1 MQRIFHLFNI
11 LLLMLVA
18 LPVYGQTKT
27 GQRVVTGEVVEQTN
41 EPIVGAVIFAPD
53 SKVGTTTDLDGK
65 YSLTVPASEK
75 QLIISYVGM
84 VSYVVELQ
92 ATQSHYKVV
101 LQEDHKLLD
110 EVVVT
115 GYQTISKERTTGSY
129 QILDKKS
136 LSKKI
141 NPNLFG
147 RLEGTIAGVQGR
159 SAKDLKVR
167 GISTLIGTTQPLVV
181 VDGMPI
187 EGSLDLIN
195 PANIESMTVLK
206 DAAAASIYG
215 ARAANGVIV
224 ITTVSGKKEGGF
236 SLSYDGTV
244 QLTGKPDLDYLNR
257 INSADLVDLSEY
269 VGQRDFSQAPWSA
282 LERFKQQ
289 LPYFLELFTKRNGG
303 VLSEAEYRAER
314 DRLAAFDNR
323 DQIREELLRSGVLH
337 THNLSLTHGSE
348 KSRYVATLN
357 YNGNRPTDVR
367 QKDQSVG
374 FSLRNITN
382 FTDRFSTDI
391 SVSGNYSDSYS
402 DDALPDAFSLFY
414 SKQPYTRI
422 KNEDGSYAVLPQEK
436 SEYFIRQLQE
446 LGLEDEHYSPFL
458 DKGKEW
464 TTRRGNYT
472 RLNAQVTYKITP
484 ELSANAGLQLEKD
497 NGYQKSYQDKTSFA
511 VRQERNNATIKED
524 NAYVS
529 MIPEGG
535 MLREIRDS
543 RTDYTARLQLNY
555 DNLIANDHR
564 VTALVGAERRRV
576 HSTATSSFL
585 MGYDDISLG
594 SIPYDAKL
602 LANLN
607 GTQSLSG
614 RYSFNNGAYNYVRD
628 YDDRFVSFYSNFS
641 YAYLEKYNLTGSIR
655 VDQSNLFGTDP
666 SIQYKPLWSLGTSWA
681 MHKEDFMRDLSWI
694 DRLSPRLTYGIGG
707 NIPKAGGPYLVA
719 KTGEYN
725 TWMHAP
731 YSRVVYPPN
740 KMLTWER
747 TATLNAGLD
756 FSFLRNRLSGSI
768 DIYDRQTTNLLGTR
782 SADPTLGWA
791 NLLLN
796 YGSMQNRGFELSL
809 NTLNISKPD
818 FRWMTNFV
826 FSYNANKL
834 LQVDHPDASVVNF
847 LSNGVQTSGKPANSL
862 YSLKWAGLYTVD
874 PETKE
879 RIELGRPHIY
889 SKGEDG
895 EKATLGT
902 DSMDDLIHEGTMT
915 PVWNGGLT
923 NTLEYR
929 DFSLSFS
936 LVYYGGHKL
945 RSVMAPYTDSQ
956 SLLISGYSGDASIAH
971 AWRKAGD
978 EDLPGTTPWIST
990 STVNEAEQM
999 AWYGANI
1006 HVIPGDYIRLRDVVL
1021 SYSMPRKLLSTLSL
1035 QRAVIQLQANNL
1047 WYWTANKASIDPEA
1061 YSFASGTPIRLTQ
1074 APKTFTIGLSL
1085 TF

>member
-1 MQRIFHLFNI
+1 MQRIFHLFGM

-27 GQRVVTGEVVEQTN
+27 TQRVVTGEVVEQTN
-41 EPIVGAVIFAPD
+41 EPIIGAVIFAPI
-53 SKVGTTTDLDGK
+53 SKVGTTADMDGK
-65 YSLTVPASEK
+65 FSLTIPADEK
-75 QLIISYVGM
+75 QLIITYVGM
-84 VSYVVELQ
+84 VTHVVQLQ
-92 ATQSHYKVV
+92 ASQTHYKVV
-101 LQEDHKLLD
+101 MREDHKLLD

-115 GYQTISKERTTGSY
+115 GYQTISKERTTGAY

-141 NPNLFG
+141 NPSLFG

-159 SAKDLKVR
+159 SARDLKVR
-167 GISTLIGTTQPLVV
+167 GISTLIGTTQPLIV

-224 ITTVSGKKEGGF
+224 ITTVGGKKAGGF

-244 QLTGKPDLDYLNR
+244 QLTGKPDLGYLNR
-257 INSADLVDLSEY
+257 IKSADLIDLSEY
-269 VGQRDFSQAPWSA
+269 VAKRDFSQVPWSA
-282 LERFKQQ
+282 LEKFKQQ
-289 LPYFLELFTKRNGG
+289 LPYYLELITKRNEG
-303 VLSEAEYRAER
+303 VLSEEEYRAER
-314 DRLAAFDNR
+314 DRLAAFDNL
-323 DQIREELLRSGVLH
+323 DQIKSELLRSGVLH
-337 THNLSLTHGSE
+337 THNLTLTQGSE

-357 YNGNRPTDVR
+357 YSGNRPTDIR
-367 QKDQSVG
+367 QKNQSIG

-382 FTDRFSTDI
+382 FTERLTTDV
-391 SVSGNYSDSYS
+391 SVSGNYSDNYS
-402 DDALPDAFSLFY
+402 NDALPDAFSLFY
-414 SKQPYTRI
+414 GKQPYTRL
-422 KNEDGSYAVLPQEK
+422 KNEDGSYAILPQEK
-436 SEYFIRQLQE
+436 SEYFIRQIQQ
-446 LGLEDEHYSPFL
+446 LGLEDEHYTPFL
-458 DKGKEW
+458 DSNKEW
-464 TTRRGNYT
+464 TKRRDNYT
-472 RLNAQVTYKITP
+472 RLNAQVTYKLTP
-484 ELSANAGLQLEKD
+484 ELSANAGLQLETD
-497 NGYQKSYQDKTSFA
+497 NGYQKSYQDKTSFS
-511 VRQERNNATIKED
+511 VRQERNNATVKKGD
-524 NAYVS
+524 AYIS

-535 MLREIRDS
+535 ILREIRDS

-555 DNLIANDHR
+555 DNLIATDHR
-564 VTALVGAERRRV
+564 VTALLGAERRRTY
-576 HSTATSSFL
+576 STATSSYL

-614 RYSFNNGAYNYVRD
+614 RYSFNNSAYNYVRD
-628 YDDRFVSFYSNFS
+628 NDDRFVSFYSNFS
-641 YAYLEKYNLTGSIR
+641 YAYREKYNVTGSIR

-666 SIQYKPLWSLGTSWA
+666 RIQYKPLWSIGTSWA
-681 MHKEDFMRDLSWI
+681 MHREDFIRNISWI

-719 KTGEYN
+719 KTGKYN

-731 YSRVVYPPN
+731 SSEVVYPPN

-756 FSFLRNRLSGSI
+756 FSILHSRLSGSI
-768 DIYDRQTTNLLGTR
+768 DIYDRQTTDLLGTR

-809 NTLNISKPD
+809 NTINISKPN

-834 LQVDHPDASVVNF
+834 LKVDQPDASVPNF
-847 LSNGVQTSGKPANSL
+847 LKNGVQTSGKPANSL
-862 YSLKWAGLYTVD
+862 YSLKWAGLYGVD

-889 SKGEDG
+889 SKDKEG

-902 DSMDDLIHEGTMT
+902 NSMDDLIHEGTMT

-945 RSVMAPYTDSQ
+945 RSVMAPCLDSQ
-956 SLLISGYSGDASIAH
+956 SFLTGGYSGDASLAH

-978 EDLPGTTPWIST
+978 EDLPGTTPWISA
-990 STVNEAEQM
+990 SQVNEAEQL

-1021 SYSMPRKLLSTLSL
+1021 SYSMPQKLLSTLSL
-1035 QRAVIQLQANNL
+1035 QKAVIQLQANNL

-1061 YSFASGTPIRLTQ
+1061 YSFGLGTPVRLTQ
-1074 APKTFTIGLSL
+1074 APKTLTVGLSL